1 MRSLLLAKSGLNKV
15 RANQRELRPA
25 DLEDSIKSIPPGE
38 WCFFSHPTLNTG
50 WVGFINPMID
60 EKYVCAHLLIPW
72 EVKSANAFSVEEF
85 IQKTLVASFQRRQR
99 YFGYNRGARIFYGSA
114 DGLPG
119 LTVDQ
124 FLDKAV
130 IQINT
135 AGVDKYRQL
144 IRAKIDELIGGKS
157 YFLDN
162 AKYREKEFLPTFEN
176 ESIPGLE
183 IEENGIRFKLRP
195 EVMQKVGFY
204 YDHREN
210 RYQLMSLL
218 QRLNTKYNTG
228 VDLFCYAGAWGLM
241 ALKAGVASVSFVD
254 QGDFSEEIMRASD
267 LNGFSGRSSF
277 HRNDVFKFL
286 DEAIS
291 SKQLYDLILCDP
303 PAFAKSHSQ
312 KDQALEGY
320 SKLHRK
326 VLRAAAP
333 GAFLA
338 FSSCTHYVDHDE
350 FQKNILD
357 AATRENKKLQLVYCG
372 MQGWDHPVSSLA
384 DKSNYIKSYFYLME

>member
-15 RANQRELRPA
+15 RANQKELRSS

-38 WCFFSHPTLNTG
+38 WCLFNHPTLNTA

-60 EKYVCAHLLIPW
+60 EKFVCSHLLTPLDS
-72 EVKSANAFSVEEF
+72 KLDNDFDVENF
-85 IQKTLVASFQRRQR
+85 IQNLLVTSFKKRQR
-99 YFGYNRGARIFYGSA
+99 FLNYNQGARIFYGSA

-119 LTVDQ
+119 LIIDQ

-144 IRAKIDELIGGKS
+144 IKSKIDELISGHS

-162 AKYREKEFLPTFEN
+162 SKYREKEFLPTFEN
-176 ESIPGLE
+176 EVIPGLE
-183 IEENGIRFKLRP
+183 IEENGIHFKLRP
-195 EVMQKVGFY
+195 EVIQKVGFY

-210 RYQLMSLL
+210 RYQLMQLL
-218 QRLNTKYNTG
+218 SRFNTKYSSG

-241 ALKAGVASVSFVD
+241 ALKAGVNSVSFVD
-254 QGDFSEEIMRASD
+254 QGDFEQELQQAAEI
-267 LNGFSGRSSF
+267 NGFSGRAKFYRS
-277 HRNDVFKFL
+277 DVFKYL
-286 DEAIS
+286 DDVIS
-291 SKQLYDLILCDP
+291 KKQFFDLILCDP

-326 VLRAAAP
+326 VFKAAAP
-333 GAFLA
+333 GAFIA
-338 FSSCTHYVDHDE
+338 FSSCTHYVNHDE

-357 AATRENKKLQLVYCG
+357 AATKENRKIQLVYCG
-372 MQGWDHPVSSLA
+372 MQGWDHPISSLN
-384 DKSNYIKSYFYLME
+384 DRSNYIKSYFYLTE